1 MPLIVFVF
9 HALIVFNIIVCA
21 SHVFCFLQGGRINGA
36 ACQCELR
43 RPRSSRMVCPAVR
56 EPTVAEIFNEFT
68 GSRQPQVPLGV
79 RPLHLP
85 HLERSWVSRNFPFTN
100 TLSPIYRPRLIEQF
114 ELFSFRYLEE
124 KDDIGQLLGFQLYF
138 YQEPLKYIQPEVVEE
153 EEEGEEEEEEAVG
166 AVEDGEDNRKKRKK
180 KKKKQKNTNNVG
192 HETIMLWNH
201 TCF

>member
-1 MPLIVFVF
+1 
-9 HALIVFNIIVCA
+9 
-21 SHVFCFLQGGRINGA
+21 
-36 ACQCELR
+36 
-43 RPRSSRMVCPAVR
+43 
-56 EPTVAEIFNEFT
+56 
-68 GSRQPQVPLGV
+68 
-79 RPLHLP
+79 
-85 HLERSWVSRNFPFTN
+85 
-100 TLSPIYRPRLIEQF
+100 LIEQF

>member
-1 MPLIVFVF
+1 M
-9 HALIVFNIIVCA
+9 
-21 SHVFCFLQGGRINGA
+21 
-36 ACQCELR
+36 
-43 RPRSSRMVCPAVR
+43 
-56 EPTVAEIFNEFT
+56 
-68 GSRQPQVPLGV
+68 
-79 RPLHLP
+79 
-85 HLERSWVSRNFPFTN
+85 
-100 TLSPIYRPRLIEQF
+100 IEQF

-153 EEEGEEEEEEAVG
+153 EEEGEEEEEEDAVG

>member
-1 MPLIVFVF
+1 M
-9 HALIVFNIIVCA
+9 
-21 SHVFCFLQGGRINGA
+21 
-36 ACQCELR
+36 
-43 RPRSSRMVCPAVR
+43 
-56 EPTVAEIFNEFT
+56 
-68 GSRQPQVPLGV
+68 
-79 RPLHLP
+79 
-85 HLERSWVSRNFPFTN
+85 
-100 TLSPIYRPRLIEQF
+100 IEQF

-138 YQEPLKYIQPEVVEE
+138 YQEPLKYIQPEVAEE